1 MDCQSGCPLKS
12 VSFAY
17 FPAADPGSVCPAQGS
32 ALMWA
37 LMWLVWPR
45 TNRPARA
52 GGQGHGL
59 RRQPG
64 QIQKPRGRVA
74 CDHSDY
80 MLRIRLCHS
89 ACPRRGAS
97 SAVTPAFPFHQ

>member
-17 FPAADPGSVCPAQGS
+17 FPAADPGSGCPAQGS

-45 TNRPARA
+45 ANRPREPEAKDMDCVDSRVKFKNRA
-52 GGQGHGL
+52 GESPATTQT
-59 RRQPG
+59 
-64 QIQKPRGRVA
+64 A
-74 CDHSDY
+74 C
-80 MLRIRLCHS
+80 
-89 ACPRRGAS
+89 
-97 SAVTPAFPFHQ
+97 